1 MRRVSFQSILHGA
14 ARLAGL
20 DPTRDL
26 REPATSLFLEHLNQR
41 VAEAWRWDFWPE
53 WTLTEERTRTG
64 DDTDGYQFPY
74 AETDKTTIE
83 TVKAVYR
90 RNPKLYVRNP
100 WTAPFTINDEG
111 IVLASPVPETVWAVF
126 RPAPPKFSVTVW
138 SSASTYA
145 AGDLRYYSN
154 STTEGETY
162 LALQASTNQNP
173 ATETSYWER
182 VDFPEAL
189 AGFVKRS
196 AAGDYL
202 RSQKQEDRANQLLTL
217 AGEELMAALDRA
229 LDAQGQYER
238 PAVVTYGR

>member
-1 MRRVSFQSILHGA
+1 MRRVSFQSVLHGA

-26 REPATSLFLEHLNQR
+26 REPATSLFCEHINQR

-64 DDTDGYQFPY
+64 DEPDGYQFPY
-74 AETDKTTIE
+74 AESGLTTME

-90 RNPKLYVRNP
+90 RNPKLNVRNP
-100 WTAPFTINDEG
+100 WAAEFSMNDEG
-111 IVLASPVPETVWAVF
+111 IVIAAPVPETVWAVF
-126 RPAPPKFSVTVW
+126 RAAPPKFAVTVW
-138 SSASTYA
+138 ASANSYLTD
-145 AGDLRYYSN
+145 DLRYYSN

-173 ATETSYWER
+173 ATAAAYWVR

-189 AGFVKRS
+189 AGYVKR
-196 AAGDYL
+196 AAASDYL
-202 RSQKQEDRANQLLTL
+202 RSQKQEDRANQLLIMATQ
-217 AGEELMAALDRA
+217 ELQDALDRA
-229 LDAQGQYER
+229 LDSQGQYER
-238 PAVVTYGR
+238 AGVVTYGR